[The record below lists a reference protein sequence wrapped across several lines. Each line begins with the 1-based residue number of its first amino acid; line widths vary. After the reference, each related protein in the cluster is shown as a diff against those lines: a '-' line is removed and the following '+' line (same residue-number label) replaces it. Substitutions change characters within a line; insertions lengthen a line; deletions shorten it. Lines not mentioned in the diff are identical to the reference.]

1 MQLPKFQKID
11 TNGVRLNVA
20 VEGEGPLV
28 ILLHGFPQS
37 WYLWRHQI
45 APLVAAGYRVAVP
58 DQRGFGGSSRPEAVE
73 AYNIRNMAAD
83 VVGIAGAL
91 GSPQF
96 NLVGHDWGCIIAWN
110 TALLHEDTCRSVMGL
125 SVPFWRAG
133 KATLDPPGMDDRF
146 WYIRYFQ
153 TPGVAERELEADVR
167 QSLLQMYCGLSGDA
181 PAGTWLGQLAH
192 PASAGLLDVL
202 PPAPATLPAWLTA
215 ADLDYYTAQYRESGF
230 RGPINLYRN
239 LPTMNARTPE
249 LEGKRFRQPA
259 AFTAGRLDPVLDYD
273 PSWQQWFPAAFEDL
287 RFLSFVEGAG
297 HWLQVEKP
305 AETTAQ
311 ILRFLQ
317 DVAPTGR

>member
-1 MQLPKFQKID
+1 MIAEPHFEYID
-11 TNGVRLNVA
+11 TNGVTLRVA
-20 VEGEGPLV
+20 VEGKGPLV

-37 WYLWRHQI
+37 WFLWRHQLK
-45 APLVAAGYRVAVP
+45 PLVEAGYRVAIP
-58 DQRGFGGSSRPEAVE
+58 DQRGFGGSSRPPAIDD
-73 AYNIRNMAAD
+73 YNIRNMAAD
-83 VVGIAGAL
+83 VVGIAAAL

-110 TALLHEDTCRSVMGL
+110 TALLHEDTCRTVMGL

-153 TPGVAERELEADVR
+153 QPGVAEAELEADVR
-167 QSLLQMYCGLSGDA
+167 QSLLRMYCGLGGEA
-181 PAGTWLGQLAH
+181 ARGTWMGQLAK
-192 PASAGLLDVL
+192 PRTAGLLDVL
-202 PPAPATLPAWLTA
+202 PPAPANLPAWLSEEE
-215 ADLDYYTAQYRESGF
+215 LDYYVAQYQQSGF

-239 LPTMNARTPE
+239 LPTMNALTPE
-249 LEGKRFRQPA
+249 LEGKRFSQPA

-273 PSWQQWFPAAFEDL
+273 ATWESWFPKAFEDL

-311 ILRFLQ
+311 ILRFLRE
-317 DVAPTGR
+317 VAPT